1 MDGGIDS
8 DHCVNNSQLFYDLGK
23 NENRLDTVLK
33 FELVSL
39 NFLTLWLVAAIAIT
53 NFYTL
58 KKSKLFCFV
67 HLLL

>member
-1 MDGGIDS
+1 MEGVGQSLLVDGGIGS

-39 NFLTLWLVAAIAIT
+39 NFKLAGLWLQ
-53 NFYTL
+53 
-58 KKSKLFCFV
+58 
-67 HLLL
+67 